1 MLWTFGD
8 SFTQGCNA
16 DLPHNFVDYTYGDII
31 ASSLAQ
37 HHTKVAHY
45 GSTMNDIFMAITRY
59 FTKISED
66 DIVILG
72 CTTPIRIPFPTS
84 HQDSFE
90 TFHNRRGPH
99 GTLTGLSAGHLDI
112 DGEYIRN
119 HYQPN
124 VSIEKSNNINLSVLN
139 FHENVVSPFKSSYE
153 HYYNTWVQYWVE
165 VFRERGTKFYWWTPE
180 LWYPDKKYQSSC
192 QHWTQEYH
200 EIFAKGMLKFMET
213 TNYGQFTGRQ
223 LVDNS

>member
-8 SFTQGCNA
+8 GFTQGCNA
-16 DLPHNFVDYTYGDII
+16 DLPQNFVDYTYGDII

-66 DIVILG
+66 DTVILG
-72 CTTPIRIPFPTS
+72 CTTPILIPFPTA

-90 TFHNRRGPH
+90 TFHNRKGTH

-119 HYQPN
+119 HYQPY
-124 VSIEKSNNINLSVLN
+124 VSIERSNDINLSVLN

-153 HYYNTWVQYWVE
+153 HYYNMWVRYWVE
-165 VFRERGTKFYWWTPE
+165 VFRERGTKFYWWTSE
-180 LWYPDKKYQSSC
+180 LRYPDKKYQSSC

-200 EIFAKGMLKFMET
+200 EIFAKGMLKFIET
-213 TNYGQFTGRQ
+213 TNYGRFTGLQ
-223 LVDNS
+223 LGGNS